1 MSILFDAASQT
12 LLQLQKETSNQ
23 PKVLVFNACIWEI
36 AFFCTQSTLRVEHNI
51 TDDDVGQCAEYY
63 RENFKK
69 LLDLVALTFPS
80 DLKIFRTTNAAWMR
94 WGNFGFAWRA
104 QDTHHVSMQ
113 SPHTQIMVQSPH
125 VVKMFNDIA
134 LQVIKESGYDVKIYD
149 LFWMTWSRPDDTEI
163 NRNND
168 VGNHMVHL
176 GHDTLTAS
184 LRKLITIVLDYFG
197 CLK

>member
-1 MSILFDAASQT
+1 
-12 LLQLQKETSNQ
+12 
-23 PKVLVFNACIWEI
+23 VFNAGLWEI
-36 AFFCTQSTLRVEHNI
+36 GHFCTVSPIKAEHNI
-51 TDDDVGQCAEYY
+51 TDDDIGNCADYY

-80 DLKIFRTTNAAWMR
+80 DLKIFRTTNAAWML
-94 WGNFGFAWRA
+94 WGNFGFALSTR
-104 QDTHHVSMQ
+104 
-113 SPHTQIMVQSPH
+113 PHSQAMVQSPH

-134 LQVIKESGYDVKIYD
+134 LQEIQESGYDVKIYD
-149 LFWMTWSRPDDTEI
+149 IFWMTWSRPDDTEI

-176 GHDTLTAS
+176 GHDTLTAT
-184 LRKLITIVLDYFG
+184 LQKLITIVLDYFG